1 MLEHLDVQRLVGY
14 QLLQSL
20 VLVFQ
25 QLQAFRLFRL
35 HPTVL
40 STPAVVRRLAYL
52 QRLQNP

>member
-1 MLEHLDVQRLVGY
+1 
-14 QLLQSL
+14 LLQSL